1 MLSILTITNTLSRT
15 LQRKD
20 ILNVVN
26 CVGSTRSHLD
36 KVRRDGWE
44 KLLGEVYV
52 FCSKHSIANLEMNE
66 AYIDPN

>member
-1 MLSILTITNTLSRT
+1 MLSILTITNILSKA
-15 LQRKD
+15 LQQKD

-36 KVRRDGWE
+36 KVRRDDWE

-52 FCSKHSIANLEMNE
+52 FCSKHSIAQLEMDD